1 MAINRLETFTY
12 LIDTY
17 KKYVI
22 YYVKYIKS
30 YANRISIFHVKSVR
44 M

>member
-1 MAINRLETFTY
+1 MAINRLGTFMY

-22 YYVKYIKS
+22 YYVRYIKS
-30 YANRISIFHVKSVR
+30 YANSQIEFQFF